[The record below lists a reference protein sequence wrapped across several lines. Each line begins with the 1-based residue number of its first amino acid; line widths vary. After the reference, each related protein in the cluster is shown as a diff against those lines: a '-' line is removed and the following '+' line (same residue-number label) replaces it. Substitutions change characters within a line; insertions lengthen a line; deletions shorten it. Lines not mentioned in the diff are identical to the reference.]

1 MVACN
6 INPSTWAAKAGR
18 SLSLHTGLESSS
30 RTVSSTQR
38 KKKGRKKGGGGRKT
52 KREEKKKERKE
63 KDRQTDP
70 LDYNTTK
77 TKHQKARKGRRAAS
91 GPAVRLQGAVC

>member
-1 MVACN
+1 M
-6 INPSTWAAKAGR
+6 
-18 SLSLHTGLESSS
+18 
-30 RTVSSTQR
+30 
-38 KKKGRKKGGGGRKT
+38 
-52 KREEKKKERKE
+52 EEKKKERKE